1 MTLFPGN
8 DKRPNELSIQPGLI
22 LKTCDIHRYCQ
33 YCLLRHKAIEYGI
46 MFVVD
51 DVLISDDLVEA
62 AFSCNLSA
70 CLGACCVQ
78 GAAGAPLEKSELK
91 EVESVLETVRPRLR
105 PEALK
110 VIEKEGV
117 WEELAPGHYA
127 TTCVGEAECVF
138 VRYDGPVAKC
148 AIQEAYHQGKVSFE
162 KPISCHLYP
171 IRVRQLGDFEALNY
185 EQIDICAPGR
195 KYGDRQGIGL
205 AEMLERPL
213 KRKYGEDWYNQ
224 FLLMV
229 RERREILGAVIEP
242 SRKEG

>member
-1 MTLFPGN
+1 
-8 DKRPNELSIQPGLI
+8 
-22 LKTCDIHRYCQ
+22 
-33 YCLLRHKAIEYGI
+33 

-51 DVLISDDLVEA
+51 DVLISDDVVQA
-62 AFSCNLSA
+62 AFSCNLTA
-70 CLGACCVQ
+70 CKGACCVQ
-78 GAAGAPLEKSELK
+78 GASGAPLEKSELK
-91 EVESVLETVRPRLR
+91 QVESVLDAVRERLR
-105 PEALK
+105 PEALE

-127 TTCVGEAECVF
+127 TTCVGDAECVF

-148 AIQEAYHQGKVSFE
+148 SIQEAYFEGKVSFE

-171 IRVRQLGDFEALNY
+171 IRTRKLGEFEALNY

-195 KYGDRQGIGL
+195 AHGIDMGIGL

-213 KRKYGEDWYNQ
+213 TRKYGADWYTQ

-229 RERREILGAVIEP
+229 RQRRDVIGSSIPNAGE
-242 SRKEG
+242 EA

>member
-1 MTLFPGN
+1 MKF
-8 DKRPNELSIQPGLI
+8 
-22 LKTCDIHRYCQ
+22 LKTCPSHRYCQ
-33 YCLLRHKAIEYGI
+33 YCKSHGLAIEYGI

-51 DVLISDDLVEA
+51 DVLISDDVVEA
-62 AFSCNLSA
+62 AFACNLSA
-70 CLGACCVQ
+70 CHGACCVQ
-78 GAAGAPLEKSELK
+78 GAAGAPLEESELS
-91 EVESVLETVRPRLR
+91 EVESVLDAVRHRLR

-171 IRVRQLGDFEALNY
+171 IRVRQLGEFEALNY
-185 EQIDICAPGR
+185 ERIDICAPGR
-195 KYGDRQGIGL
+195 KHGVRNGIGL

-213 KRKYGEDWYNQ
+213 KRKYGEGWYNQ

-229 RERREILGAVIEP
+229 RERREIIGAQIEP
-242 SRKEG
+242 PEGRV